1 MHVESCDHFGIRS
14 HVCQLGDS
22 EIWLAQPGSRGAG
35 SCLFVR
41 SQSLFYVVLYC
52 IVFEARKRMER
63 TYHVQRIEPNIESNS
78 RAQAV
83 VNSGANDQ
91 ASSGFQV
98 VPQSRRGRFVFG
110 DFAIKRDVAFIDD
123 DRCGCHV

>member
-1 MHVESCDHFGIRS
+1 
-14 HVCQLGDS
+14 
-22 EIWLAQPGSRGAG
+22 
-35 SCLFVR
+35 
-41 SQSLFYVVLYC
+41 
-52 IVFEARKRMER
+52 MER

-83 VNSGANDQ
+83 VNSRANDQ
-91 ASSGFQV
+91 AGSSFQV
-98 VPQSRRGRFVFG
+98 VSQSRRRRFVFG